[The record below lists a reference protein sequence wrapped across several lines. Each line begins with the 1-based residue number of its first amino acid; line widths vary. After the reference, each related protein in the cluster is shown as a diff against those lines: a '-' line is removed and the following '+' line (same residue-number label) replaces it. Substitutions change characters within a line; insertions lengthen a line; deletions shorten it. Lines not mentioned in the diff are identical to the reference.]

1 MLFSLFSQK
10 ITEITLQYPTLI
22 QVEQPPIDRYMTQ
35 VRSLSMDNTH
45 QMGNVN
51 PSFQSIIICAK
62 PITGEQYESLNG
74 RIDG

>member
-51 PSFQSIIICAK
+51 PSFQSIIICEK
-62 PITGEQYESLNG
+62 PIIGERYESLNG